1 MNAQGPVRD
10 VVVLMEKVCYINFFC
25 RESQQIRLK
34 ISELNRNQTGSSQ
47 EDHSSALPKEG
58 GVAAPTTQKGIF
70 VLLLKGKG
78 EEKS

>member
-1 MNAQGPVRD
+1 MSAQGSVRD
-10 VVVLMEKVCYINFFC
+10 VVVLMEKVCYIKFFC

-47 EDHSSALPKEG
+47 EDHSPPLPKEG
-58 GVAAPTTQKGIF
+58 AIAAPTTQKGIF
-70 VLLLKGKG
+70 VLLLKGKE